1 MRGLTPKAIVKDMFL
16 GWNLGNTF
24 DSTSG
29 GETGWGNPVTTQ
41 AMIDQVK
48 SGGFKT
54 VRIPVTW
61 QSQLGAAPTYT
72 INKTF
77 LDRVE
82 TVVNYVLKD
91 GMYAIVNTHHDGWYK
106 LATASQAQGVAETTA
121 VWSQIA
127 TRFKDYSDYLILETF
142 NEPHGTVNAYGGGNA
157 EQQTVLNAYH
167 LAAVNAIRAT
177 GGNNAQRIIMVCTH
191 GASPVQA
198 AAKALVIPN
207 NDPNII
213 ISVHT
218 YYPTGFGLNGSPTTW
233 GAGASDYTAMGAS
246 LDQIVSWWPDR
257 GIVIGEW
264 GSVSKDDLASRVKHA
279 KAYTQD
285 VTKRG
290 MCPVWWDNG
299 GGDFGLLNRRANPPS
314 WTYPTIVAA
323 LKEGSTTGSAPGA
336 VDAVP

>member
-1 MRGLTPKAIVKDMFL
+1 
-16 GWNLGNTF
+16 
-24 DSTSG
+24 
-29 GETGWGNPVTTQ
+29 
-41 AMIDQVK
+41 
-48 SGGFKT
+48 
-54 VRIPVTW
+54 
-61 QSQLGAAPTYT
+61 
-72 INKTF
+72 
-77 LDRVE
+77 
-82 TVVNYVLKD
+82 
-91 GMYAIVNTHHDGWYK
+91 
-106 LATASQAQGVAETTA
+106 
-121 VWSQIA
+121 
-127 TRFKDYSDYLILETF
+127 
-142 NEPHGTVNAYGGGNA
+142 
-157 EQQTVLNAYH
+157 
-167 LAAVNAIRAT
+167 
-177 GGNNAQRIIMVCTH
+177 MVCTH
-191 GASPVQA
+191 GASPVAA

-299 GGDFGLLNRRANPPS
+299 GGDFGLLNSQPSLLDLPDNCGRPERRFHRRFRS
-314 WTYPTIVAA
+314 RGSGCCA
-323 LKEGSTTGSAPGA
+323 LRADQRRLRTGTQPHFRG
-336 VDAVP
+336 